1 MVFVRRLFCSLEF
14 FILLNLSASVIEIAF
29 ESTDSDIAIDVVLST
44 GSPRQTVDGV
54 EDHVCSEDGESD

>member
-1 MVFVRRLFCSLEF
+1 M
-14 FILLNLSASVIEIAF
+14 IEIAF